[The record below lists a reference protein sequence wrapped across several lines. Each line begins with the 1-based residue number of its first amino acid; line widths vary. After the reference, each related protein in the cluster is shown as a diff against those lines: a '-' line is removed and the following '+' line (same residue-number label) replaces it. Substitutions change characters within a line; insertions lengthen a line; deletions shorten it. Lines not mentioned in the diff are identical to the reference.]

1 MFFFDICKFLAKKSI
16 FFREKA
22 DFAREIAREITK
34 EKKKATETESA

>member
-1 MFFFDICKFLAKKSI
+1 LAKKSI

-22 DFAREIAREITK
+22 DFAGETAREITK